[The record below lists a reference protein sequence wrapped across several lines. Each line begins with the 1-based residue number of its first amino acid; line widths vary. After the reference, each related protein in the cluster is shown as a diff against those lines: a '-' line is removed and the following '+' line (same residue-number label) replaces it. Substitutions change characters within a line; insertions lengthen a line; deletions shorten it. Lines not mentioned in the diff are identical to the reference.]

1 LFYRIFQNAI
11 FGNVFAYRYYKALFN
26 MIKFKRYMSQKNNPK
41 EDHLKDSRLNEEYNG
56 KESNVTDA
64 ETEVNTEV
72 VTDDEPDEVSELEA
86 LKNLLDQ
93 KEQEVEKEKKE
104 YLFLMAEFD
113 NFRKR
118 TLRER
123 TELIKSAAEKAL
135 KGILPVVDDFERG
148 LDAIK
153 DTSDA
158 EAVKEGMR
166 LIYNKFVKYLADNG
180 VKDMQSTGADFD
192 PDMHE
197 AVAMVPAENDAEKG
211 KVKDTVL
218 KGYMLNDKVL
228 RHAKVVVAQ

>member
-1 LFYRIFQNAI
+1 
-11 FGNVFAYRYYKALFN
+11 
-26 MIKFKRYMSQKNNPK
+26 MSQKNNPK
-41 EDHLKDSRLNEEYNG
+41 EDNLKGSRLNEEYNG

-104 YLFLMAEFD
+104 YLFLIAEFD

>member
-1 LFYRIFQNAI
+1 
-11 FGNVFAYRYYKALFN
+11 
-26 MIKFKRYMSQKNNPK
+26 MSQKNNPK
-41 EDHLKDSRLNEEYNG
+41 EDHLTDSRLNEEYNG

>member
-1 LFYRIFQNAI
+1 MSDKKKSSD
-11 FGNVFAYRYYKALFN
+11 KADG
-26 MIKFKRYMSQKNNPK
+26 MQS
-41 EDHLKDSRLNEEYNG
+41 EEILDNIG
-56 KESNVTDA
+56 ESVE
-64 ETEVNTEV
+64 ETENMSDQDIENA
-72 VTDDEPDEVSELEA
+72 EMSEIDKLAKELA
-86 LKNLLDQ
+86 EEKLK
-93 KEQEVEKEKKE
+93 VEKEKKE

-166 LIYNKFVKYLADNG
+166 LIYNKFVNYLADNG

>member
-1 LFYRIFQNAI
+1 
-11 FGNVFAYRYYKALFN
+11 
-26 MIKFKRYMSQKNNPK
+26 MSQKNNPK
-41 EDHLKDSRLNEEYNG
+41 EDNLKDSRLNEEYNG

-86 LKNLLDQ
+86 IKNLLDQ

>member
-1 LFYRIFQNAI
+1 
-11 FGNVFAYRYYKALFN
+11 
-26 MIKFKRYMSQKNNPK
+26 MSQKNNPK
-41 EDHLKDSRLNEEYNG
+41 EDNLKDSRLNEEYNG

-104 YLFLMAEFD
+104 SLFLMAEFD

>member
-1 LFYRIFQNAI
+1 MCICIYPHVCLYE
-11 FGNVFAYRYYKALFN
+11 GVGSSVFVG
-26 MIKFKRYMSQKNNPK
+26 
-41 EDHLKDSRLNEEYNG
+41 HLRWVL
-56 KESNVTDA
+56 VT
-64 ETEVNTEV
+64 
-72 VTDDEPDEVSELEA
+72 
-86 LKNLLDQ
+86 Q
-93 KEQEVEKEKKE
+93 MG
-104 YLFLMAEFD
+104 LMAEFD

>member
-1 LFYRIFQNAI
+1 
-11 FGNVFAYRYYKALFN
+11 
-26 MIKFKRYMSQKNNPK
+26 MSQKNNPK

-166 LIYNKFVKYLADNG
+166 LIYNKFVKYLVDNG